1 MSSRTRR
8 SGLSAN
14 LLAVAAALLASL
26 PAGAS
31 GAPVLVPVARV
42 QQPTVVTAA
51 PGRPGLLFAAER
63 RGRIRIIRK
72 GEVTQGSFLDLTRL
86 VTSTWLEQGLLGL
99 TFDPGYR
106 TSRRFYVDYVDQARN
121 VVIAEYRTRRNN
133 PYRADPASRRVLLVI
148 PPVGDG
154 YGHNGGM
161 LRFQG
166 GLLYISVGDGNNP
179 GDAAGTAQNR
189 ESLRGKILRIDPRP
203 GPGKRAYRI
212 PPGNPLAGVP
222 GRDEILA
229 WGLRN
234 PHSFSFYRPPGMPVH
249 MVISDVGQARF
260 EEINYLPLSAVAGAN
275 FGWKF
280 YEGMAAYSCGEP
292 LCPNGGT
299 APPPPDGPDPA
310 ALTWPA
316 LVYSHDSGCAVIGGP
331 VVRDPG
337 LPSLRGR
344 MIYGDFCS
352 DTLRSAVPAVP
363 AMTGNLPLA
372 ATLPTPKG
380 ESPALNGFGTDARGR
395 VYPFSNRGPVYRLVE
410 QPAGT
415 KQARRE
421 AKR

>member
-1 MSSRTRR
+1 MSVPGKAF
-8 SGLSAN
+8 GLSAA
-14 LLAVAAALLASL
+14 LFAVAAVLLSGF

-42 QQPTVVTAA
+42 RQPTVVTAA

-63 RGRIRIIRK
+63 QGRIRIIRK
-72 GEVTQGSFLDLTRL
+72 GKVMRGSFLDLTRL

-99 TFDPGYR
+99 AFDPGYR
-106 TSRRFYVDYVDQARN
+106 NSRRFFVDYVDRDRN
-121 VVIAEYRTRRNN
+121 VVIAEYRTRRGN

-161 LRFQG
+161 LRLHD

-179 GDAAGTAQNR
+179 GDAAGTAQDR

-203 GPGKRAYRI
+203 GPGKQAYRI
-212 PPGNPLAGVP
+212 PSGNPLVGLP

-280 YEGMAAYSCGEP
+280 YEGMDTYSCGEP

-299 APPPPDGPDPA
+299 AAPPPDGPDPA

-352 DTLRSAVPAVP
+352 STLRSAVPAVP
-363 AMTGNLPLA
+363 VLTDDRPLG
-372 ATLPTPKG
+372 ATIPAPKAT
-380 ESPALNGFGTDARGR
+380 SPALNGFGTDARGH
-395 VYPFSNRGPVYRLVE
+395 VYLFSNRGPVYRLVE
-410 QPAGT
+410 QPAKT
-415 KQARRE
+415 KQTRKE
-421 AKR
+421 AGR